1 MLLVYRISAALYCAT
16 TLLLIEFNG
25 DGLELCLLKYFTNW
39 TFILLTLYSV
49 IGVLL
54 CIGRLTTT
62 SYDGETSRPYSFLD
76 KAFVIVSVTTSS
88 CAVFLTGFYWLVLY
102 VESDGMRAD
111 NVMRHGGNV
120 VVIWLEYL
128 LSRTPVC
135 GYWIQPVVLYMT
147 AYAVFLWVHAGVGS
161 GWVYSA
167 MDFNEPRAVC
177 YYLALPIFVLFG
189 FVLTCALQLFRF
201 SRYIG

>member
-1 MLLVYRISAALYCAT
+1 MCAALYFAG
-16 TLLLIEFNG
+16 TLLLIEFSGNG
-25 DGLELCLLKYFTNW
+25 LRPRFLKFFTNW
-39 TFILLTLYSV
+39 TFILLALYSV

-54 CIGRLTTT
+54 CIGQLTTT
-62 SYDGETSRPYSFLD
+62 SYDDEKSRPYSFLD
-76 KAFVIVSVTTSS
+76 KAFVTVSVATSS

-102 VESDGMRAD
+102 VESDGVKAD

-135 GYWIQPVVLYMT
+135 GYWILPVMLYMS
-147 AYAVFLWVHAGVGS
+147 AYAMFLWVHVWVGY

-167 MDFNEPRAVC
+167 MDFNEPGAA
-177 YYLALPIFVLFG
+177 Y
-189 FVLTCALQLFRF
+189 
-201 SRYIG
+201 